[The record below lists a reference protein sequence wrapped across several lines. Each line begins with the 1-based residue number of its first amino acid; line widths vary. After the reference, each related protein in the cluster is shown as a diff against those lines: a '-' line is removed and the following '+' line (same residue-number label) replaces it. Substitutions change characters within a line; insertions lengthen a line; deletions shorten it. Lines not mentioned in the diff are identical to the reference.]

1 MQNKVN
7 DPALICKLNEVGSLV
22 AWKRERSFFSGQR
35 DTNWPKNSSQ
45 VLCSWKS
52 TSAVIQ
58 VCFSHVGPQMWR
70 LKAVSHNPAWQW
82 CHKQQ
87 VPWIHLQPR
96 ERGGK
101 RPLKSLTH
109 HKRGERGEDDEVWVI
124 RQFFHSIKGD
134 YAKEKQ
140 VWMSLLAMVTVS
152 WPLAENNV
160 TEMCDNNPCFVMCQ
174 WYVWGDSSTEKMAS
188 PVPSWAASAD
198 LQAKPNTE
206 WIMMCQQPPAPGF
219 RL

>member
-1 MQNKVN
+1 MNLKVLSLKKGIFLREERHKLAQKQL
-7 DPALICKLNEVGSLV
+7 PSALQLEIYQCCC
-22 AWKRERSFFSGQR
+22 A
-35 DTNWPKNSSQ
+35 T
-45 VLCSWKS
+45 
-52 TSAVIQ
+52 

-70 LKAVSHNPAWQW
+70 LKAVSHNPTWQW
-82 CHKQQ
+82 CHEQQ

-124 RQFFHSIKGD
+124 RQFFHSIKGG

-140 VWMSLLAMVTVS
+140 VWMSLLAMVTLN

-160 TEMCDNNPCFVMCQ
+160 TEMCDNNPCFVICQ
-174 WYVWGDSSTEKMAS
+174 RYVWGDSSTEKMAS
-188 PVPSWAASAD
+188 PVPSWAD

-206 WIMMCQQPPAPGF
+206 WIMMCQQPPASGF
-219 RL
+219 RLKKSGLLIFRVPPWSC